1 MTREDLPTRRGAI
14 TVNFNHA
21 LDRGGQ
27 AFPFRVTFSAYTDGR
42 LAELFLNSA
51 GVLGTA
57 IDVGARDA
65 AIAASLALQFGCPAE
80 TLRHALT
87 RDGDGAPSGVLG
99 RALDEIAKVNAS

>member
-1 MTREDLPTRRGAI
+1 MTREDLPPRRG
-14 TVNFNHA
+14 TLTLEFNHA

-27 AFPFRVTFSAYTDGR
+27 AFPFRVSFSAYDDGR

-51 GVLGTA
+51 GTLGTA
-57 IDVGARDA
+57 LDTGARDA

-99 RALDEIAKVNAS
+99 RALDEIAKVDRS